1 MFNNSEYVLAVLY
14 ILAALLL
21 LGLVW
26 ILLRSARRLR
36 PILQARPPVD
46 LPVTPAET
54 HTDAVIVVQAGGRV
68 MSINAAARQLF
79 GLQPGESANLE
90 RLARRLRPSEPFI
103 NLCAA
108 EGQARFVLEGK
119 ALQGVSYK
127 LALEP
132 EPVVVVSLRAPG
144 EESRSGGSAALQKL
158 QNAPSFLAAMSADM
172 DIDATILAILQ
183 SVDRL
188 IDSDVVEMTI
198 WDAGKEHLTPYRM
211 VATPGAEPRLDKPTQ
226 RYRMGEGFSGQLI
239 REKQPLLIT
248 DTTTRPELRQ
258 AADPVSFPLRSY
270 VGMPLLVGS
279 EFIGTLELGAVTR
292 GNFQQEDLELLQL
305 LAPQAAVAIH
315 NTLLYN
321 RERYRTAELAGL
333 AGLAQA
339 FTTVSDPSSLF
350 DRLLKSISPLIPV
363 QILGF
368 LLYNETTRRLEGQA
382 PIIGLPEQFM
392 DLYNTEV
399 APDSPLEKAL
409 LDQDLIITG
418 NAMEDP
424 QWQVLGIDQLARGA
438 SLRDTALIPLN
449 ASGHTLGYLQASNH
463 TDGGVTFTQ
472 DELHLLLI
480 VANQAASI
488 IENSRLVQQSRLRA
502 QRAEALR
509 RITGLASSAA
519 TLDEIF
525 QYSLQELARLLH
537 SDLGLA
543 FVLDQNRKQLS
554 LLQSAVIGELPDLP
568 ERSRTLLVEDAQFA
582 FTVTGA
588 QSTINTPELTAET
601 AIIPFYQQIF
611 KAAGVQALL
620 GVPLVV
626 RDEGVGELWFAS
638 RTPDSFNQADVQVL
652 TTAAGQLAGVVEQ
665 AFLVAQTDASL
676 RRRVEQMTALTRI
689 SRELSTSLDLQSLL
703 QLVYSEALRTTR
715 ADCGTITLF
724 DLSRPEAETP
734 RSRFSVGDPVGRE
747 LSALEL
753 KVLAQ
758 AQPLNLPDVTAETGC
773 IPSHEGIASAM
784 IVPVI
789 YRQRPAGLITLHGK
803 TPARFDEDAVEIAK
817 SLAAQA
823 AIALGNAFQF
833 EEESRRG
840 ELLRRQV
847 DTIGKLFQ
855 VSKVMRPGQNVE
867 EALTAIAN
875 AISETS
881 RFKFVVI
888 SSVDNAAGTMRRL
901 ANAGHPPEVWAEMR
915 TRRNPWNVVETL
927 CQPEFRFGSCFFIPA
942 DRRPVVTQDVHFV
955 SMLPAEETHEQDAW
969 DTKDLLFVP
978 LYDAE
983 GLPLGL
989 VSVDGPVDGRRPDR
1003 PTLEALE
1010 LLSMQ
1015 VGVVLE
1021 NSRLNQALQERTE
1034 DLQTRTDRLEAALS
1048 GAQQSLPLLLNRH
1061 LEQTITIQS
1070 LHRQNQ
1076 RVQDGLAL
1084 TEQVTTQNDAPS
1096 LLRTLARQIL
1106 TRFDL
1111 QTALIGERLGS
1122 ELHIVEV
1129 IGAAPAGA
1137 NPQALFGQKNPLRQ
1151 ALQDGQPL
1159 LVSMLERE
1167 PEWKNIPLLNAFAAQ
1182 SFIAL
1187 PLPVTEDRSLALL
1200 AIGTDSLP
1208 EFTTEDRQSYA
1219 RLIRQVTI
1227 SLQNLELLTET
1238 RRRLNEMN
1246 LLLDFSR
1253 KLGSLDPASIL
1264 KALLENAREAIPVG
1278 TAGWVGL
1285 LNKEGQLEPLAASGY
1300 ADSDALLEMRF
1311 PLEVS
1316 GRSLPVSAF
1325 RANQPLRIGELN
1337 FVQEYT
1343 LSSDDLLRYRR
1354 ATGGGLPIA
1363 ALATPIGLGEHALG
1377 VLVLEN
1383 FTTPDAFIPED
1394 EGVTQSLSQQAALAL
1409 DNARLLQ
1416 SAEQR
1421 AAQLQALTEVAGTIT
1436 SSLQTNDLIASL
1448 LDQLGAVIPYN
1459 TATLWL
1465 RSGSDVT
1472 VAAASGFADNE
1483 SRLGLSARV
1492 EDSLLFQSMIA
1503 TAQPISVPDVREDVR
1518 FPSLLEP
1525 DHFSWLGI
1533 PLLAKGQVIGLI
1545 ALEKT
1550 EPGFYTPEHI
1560 QGATTFAGQAAV
1572 GLENARLFE
1581 ESVRR
1586 AGELDQRSQRLA
1598 LLNRLSSELGASLDV
1613 DYILKITCQQLLSAM
1628 GANRVGAVMLG
1639 DGGRLTLQVEVPGAG
1654 ERLPR
1659 QLPATPLFTRLIESQ
1674 GLFSTADA
1682 AAEADLLP
1690 IYETYLSQRHTRSLL
1705 IVPLMT
1711 GSTLHG
1717 WLLVQSV
1724 EVYRYSLPELELAR
1738 TISNQAAIAIQNA
1751 RLFLETTRLKEDL
1764 ERRVEERTA
1773 ELSREHRNSQTLLK
1787 ISTEL
1792 SASLD
1797 LDQVLVRTLS
1807 VLNESISAEQSLIV
1821 LTARP
1826 QKYSAGESLVDVAAL
1841 TSDSP
1846 EQQVAKWVVKRRSA
1860 AVIDDIA
1867 TDARWQFPADHPFAY
1882 KSALAI
1888 PLTLGED
1895 VLGALMI
1902 FHRQGSFFIL
1912 EQIGLLEAA
1921 VRQISIALNNAELF
1935 NLIRDQSENLG
1946 GMLREQQMEASR
1958 SRSILEAVADGVV
1971 VTDASG
1977 AVTLFNPSAERI
1989 LDLKADD
1996 VLKRPLSQFV
2006 GLFGHAAG
2014 AWFATIRTWSQ
2025 NPATYQ
2031 PGDIYSEQMDLDNGR
2046 VVSVNLAPVFWRSQL
2061 LGTVSTFRDI
2071 THEVQVDRLKSE
2083 FVANVSHEL
2092 RTPMTSIK
2100 GYVEIMLMGATGE
2113 LNAQQKHFLQV
2124 VKGSTERLTILIN
2137 DLLDLSRVETGRVT
2151 LAMQSLDLNTIA
2163 RMVVDEMQARS
2174 ESENRPMTFTL
2185 DIPADLPPVLGD
2197 AERVQQILAN
2207 LVRNGYIYTPPG
2219 GEVQIHMKALDGEVQ
2234 VDVVDN
2240 GIGILSENQ
2249 HRIFERFYRGDDP
2262 LVLAS
2267 AGTGLGLAMAKTLVE
2282 MHHGRIWFASAGVSG
2297 EGSVFSFTLPVY
2309 TQEEA

>member
-1 MFNNSEYVLAVLY
+1 
-14 ILAALLL
+14 
-21 LGLVW
+21 
-26 ILLRSARRLR
+26 
-36 PILQARPPVD
+36 
-46 LPVTPAET
+46 
-54 HTDAVIVVQAGGRV
+54 
-68 MSINAAARQLF
+68 
-79 GLQPGESANLE
+79 
-90 RLARRLRPSEPFI
+90 
-103 NLCAA
+103 
-108 EGQARFVLEGK
+108 
-119 ALQGVSYK
+119 
-127 LALEP
+127 
-132 EPVVVVSLRAPG
+132 
-144 EESRSGGSAALQKL
+144 
-158 QNAPSFLAAMSADM
+158 
-172 DIDATILAILQ
+172 
-183 SVDRL
+183 
-188 IDSDVVEMTI
+188 
-198 WDAGKEHLTPYRM
+198 
-211 VATPGAEPRLDKPTQ
+211 
-226 RYRMGEGFSGQLI
+226 
-239 REKQPLLIT
+239 
-248 DTTTRPELRQ
+248 
-258 AADPVSFPLRSY
+258 
-270 VGMPLLVGS
+270 
-279 EFIGTLELGAVTR
+279 
-292 GNFQQEDLELLQL
+292 
-305 LAPQAAVAIH
+305 
-315 NTLLYN
+315 
-321 RERYRTAELAGL
+321 
-333 AGLAQA
+333 
-339 FTTVSDPSSLF
+339 
-350 DRLLKSISPLIPV
+350 
-363 QILGF
+363 
-368 LLYNETTRRLEGQA
+368 
-382 PIIGLPEQFM
+382 
-392 DLYNTEV
+392 
-399 APDSPLEKAL
+399 
-409 LDQDLIITG
+409 
-418 NAMEDP
+418 
-424 QWQVLGIDQLARGA
+424 
-438 SLRDTALIPLN
+438 
-449 ASGHTLGYLQASNH
+449 
-463 TDGGVTFTQ
+463 
-472 DELHLLLI
+472 
-480 VANQAASI
+480 
-488 IENSRLVQQSRLRA
+488 
-502 QRAEALR
+502 
-509 RITGLASSAA
+509 
-519 TLDEIF
+519 
-525 QYSLQELARLLH
+525 
-537 SDLGLA
+537 
-543 FVLDQNRKQLS
+543 
-554 LLQSAVIGELPDLP
+554 
-568 ERSRTLLVEDAQFA
+568 
-582 FTVTGA
+582 
-588 QSTINTPELTAET
+588 
-601 AIIPFYQQIF
+601 
-611 KAAGVQALL
+611 
-620 GVPLVV
+620 
-626 RDEGVGELWFAS
+626 
-638 RTPDSFNQADVQVL
+638 
-652 TTAAGQLAGVVEQ
+652 
-665 AFLVAQTDASL
+665 
-676 RRRVEQMTALTRI
+676 
-689 SRELSTSLDLQSLL
+689 LDLQSLL

-724 DLSRPEAETP
+724 DLSRPETETP
-734 RSRFSVGDPVGRE
+734 RVRFSVGDPAGRE
-747 LSALEL
+747 LTELERH
-753 KVLAQ
+753 VLAQ
-758 AQPLNLPDVTAETGC
+758 TQPLTLPDVTKQADF
-773 IPSHEGIASAM
+773 IASHEGIASAM

-803 TPARFDEDAVEIAK
+803 TTERFDEDAVEIAK

-855 VSKVMRPGQNVE
+855 VSKVMRPAQNVE

-888 SSVDNAAGTMRRL
+888 SSVDNSTGTMHRL
-901 ANAGHPPEVWAEMR
+901 ANAGHPPEVWAEMQ
-915 TRRNPWNVVETL
+915 TRRNPWNAVETL

-942 DRRPVVTQDVHFV
+942 DRRPVVTQDVHFI
-955 SMLPAEETHEQDAW
+955 SMLPTEETHEQDAW
-969 DTKDLLFVP
+969 NTKDLLFVP

-989 VSVDGPVDGRRPDR
+989 VSVDGPADGRRPDR

-1021 NSRLNQALQERTE
+1021 NSRLTQALQERTNS
-1034 DLQTRTDRLEAALS
+1034 LQTRADGLEVALT
-1048 GAQQSLPLLLNRH
+1048 GAQQSLPLLLNRQ

-1076 RVQDGLAL
+1076 RIQDGLEL
-1084 TEQVTTQNDAPS
+1084 TEQVTTQSDASS
-1096 LLRTLARQIL
+1096 LLRMLARQIL

-1111 QTALIGERLGS
+1111 QTALIGERVGTEMHL
-1122 ELHIVEV
+1122 VDV
-1129 IGAAPAGA
+1129 IGALPAGA
-1137 NPQALFGQKNPLRQ
+1137 NPQALFGQRNPLRQ
-1151 ALQDGQPL
+1151 VLQDGQPL
-1159 LVSMLERE
+1159 LVSLLEHE
-1167 PEWKNIPLLNAFAAQ
+1167 AEWKNIPLLNAFATQ

-1187 PLPVTEDRSLALL
+1187 PLPVTEERSLALL
-1200 AIGTDSLP
+1200 AVGNDPLP
-1208 EFTTEDRQSYA
+1208 EFTTEDRHSYA

-1227 SLQNLELLTET
+1227 SLQNLELLSET
-1238 RRRLNEMN
+1238 RHRLNEMN
-1246 LLLDFSR
+1246 LLFDFSR
-1253 KLGSLDPASIL
+1253 KLGSLDPANIL
-1264 KALLENAREAIPVG
+1264 KVLLENAREAIPSG

-1285 LNKEGQLEPLAASGY
+1285 LNKDGQLVPLAANGY
-1300 ADSDALLEMRF
+1300 ADSGAMLEMRF
-1311 PLEVS
+1311 PLDVS
-1316 GRSLPVSAF
+1316 GQSLPVHAF
-1325 RANQPLRIGELN
+1325 RANRPLRMDELN

-1343 LSSDDLLRYRR
+1343 LSADDLMRYRR
-1354 ATGGGLPIA
+1354 ATGGGLPIST
-1363 ALATPIGLGEHALG
+1363 LATPIGLGEHALG

-1383 FTTPDAFIPED
+1383 FAATGAFTAED
-1394 EGVTQSLSQQAALAL
+1394 EGITQSLSQQAALAL
-1409 DNARLLQ
+1409 DNARLLEA
-1416 SAEQR
+1416 AEQR

-1436 SSLQTNDLIASL
+1436 SSLQTKDLITSL
-1448 LDQLGAVIPYN
+1448 LDQLGSVIPYN

-1465 RSGSDVT
+1465 RTGNDVA

-1492 EDSLLFQSMIA
+1492 EDSLLFQAMIA
-1503 TAQPISVPDVREDVR
+1503 TGQPISVPDVREDSR

-1628 GANRVGAVMLG
+1628 GANRVAAVMLG
-1639 DGGRLTLQVEVPGAG
+1639 DGGRLTLQAEVPGGG

-1659 QLPATPLFTRLIESQ
+1659 QLPVTTLFTRLIESQ
-1674 GLFSTADA
+1674 GVFSTADA

-1711 GSTLHG
+1711 GATLHG

-1773 ELSREHRNSQTLLK
+1773 ELSREHRNSQTLLR

-1807 VLNESISAEQSLIV
+1807 VLNESIGAEQSLIV
-1821 LTARP
+1821 LMARP
-1826 QKYSAGESLVDVAAL
+1826 QKYSAGEALVDVGAM
-1841 TSDSP
+1841 TGDSP
-1846 EQQVAKWVVKRRSA
+1846 EQQVAKWVIKRRSA
-1860 AVIDDIA
+1860 AVVDDIT
-1867 TDARWQFPADHPFAY
+1867 TDARWQFPADHQFTY
-1882 KSALAI
+1882 KSTLAI
-1888 PLTLGED
+1888 PLILGED
-1895 VLGALMI
+1895 VLGALLI
-1902 FHRQGSFFIL
+1902 FHHQENFFIL

-2014 AWFATIRTWSQ
+2014 AWFATIRAWSQ
-2025 NPATYQ
+2025 NPASYQ
-2031 PGDIYSEQMDLDNGR
+2031 PGDVYSEQMDLDNGR

-2151 LAMQSLDLNTIA
+2151 LAMQSLDMTTIA
-2163 RMVVDEMQARS
+2163 QAVMAEMQSRS

-2185 DIPADLPPVLGD
+2185 DIAADLPPVLGD

-2240 GIGILSENQ
+2240 GIGILPENQ

-2282 MHHGRIWFASAGVSG
+2282 MHHGRIWFSSAGVSG
-2297 EGSVFSFTLPVY
+2297 AGSIFSFTLPVY
-2309 TQEEA
+2309 PQEEA